1 MNKRIIQYFFFIFKS
16 EILFLE
22 KVLLC
27 SISKVV
33 ENQEKKRILI
43 VEISI
48 PEGKIE
54 VQMPL
59 EVNSTSF

>member
-54 VQMPL
+54 VQVPL